1 MEQQT
6 YVTVNDFREYE
17 NYMNLINHRLDSL
30 EQKQRKMVFLEG
42 FAFSE
47 GDVSNALRTFRLLAN
62 CANKSIILFDSKID
76 SSALEFFEEKNKDV
90 SLTIITSSASALSQ
104 SEIDKYIKNHGKL
117 EVLVNE
123 KCEGEHYLIY
133 DDEFFYFASG
143 HLCDIG
149 KNFFMMSQIHDDW
162 YKKSIKKNVHGI

>member
-1 MEQQT
+1 MEQKT
-6 YVTVNDFREYE
+6 YVTVNDLREYE
-17 NYMNLINHRLDSL
+17 NYMNIINHRLDLL

-47 GDVSNALRTFRLLAN
+47 GDVGNSLRTFKLLAN
-62 CANKSIILFDSKID
+62 CANRSIVLIDSKVD
-76 SSALEFFEEKNKDV
+76 SSTLEFFEEKNKDA
-90 SLTIITSSASALSQ
+90 SLTIITSSASALPQ

-117 EVLVNE
+117 EVLVND

-133 DDEFFYFASG
+133 DDEFFYSASG

-149 KNFFMMSQIHDDW
+149 RIFFMMYQIHDDW
-162 YKKSIKKNVHGI
+162 YKESIKKNVHGI